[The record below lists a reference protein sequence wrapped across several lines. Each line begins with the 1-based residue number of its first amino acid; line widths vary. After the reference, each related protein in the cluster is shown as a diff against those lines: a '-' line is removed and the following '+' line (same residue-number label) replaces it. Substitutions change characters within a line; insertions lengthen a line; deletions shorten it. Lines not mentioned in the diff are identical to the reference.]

1 MLYFG
6 YIAPAVI
13 LIIVNFFIIYKATE
27 YSRSQKAMGNAN
39 SVNAESEKKKAQMT
53 KTILFLTFFYTVL
66 QLPMQI
72 YSGYIFFLVDQAS
85 PYYAMLNN
93 VIIFVQSF
101 YPTFHIFILFFSNNQ
116 FAKEVK
122 QIFLKITIN
131 RVSTI
136 SRTQNTGNLISKHAS
151 NMQIKDLYSNSKN
164 NATVISTP
172 SLNQKWS
179 CAMLQ
184 IHFIAMI
191 GSILRIL

>member
-6 YIAPAVI
+6 YIVPTGI
-13 LIIVNFFIIYKATE
+13 LLIVNVLIIYKATQ
-27 YSRSQKAMGNAN
+27 YSRSQKAMGNTN
-39 SVNAESEKKKAQMT
+39 SVNAESERRKAQMT

-85 PYYAMLNN
+85 PYYAMFNN

-101 YPTFHIFILFFSNNQ
+101 YATFHIFILFFSNYQ

-122 QIFLKITIN
+122 QIFLKITSN

-136 SRTQNTGNLISKHAS
+136 SRTKNTGNLNS
-151 NMQIKDLYSNSKN
+151 NHGSNIQIKDLYSNSKN
-164 NATVISTP
+164 NATP
-172 SLNQKWS
+172 
-179 CAMLQ
+179 
-184 IHFIAMI
+184 
-191 GSILRIL
+191 ILTK